1 MGLYNR
7 RQQARLKEEIR
18 STLAEQRRLIQ
29 MLRVRH
35 EETMDPIVKRL
46 QGIQYELRSYDLAS
60 VYTLLTQVLNF
71 ENEITDELDRIT
83 SAVQQAQLRRLS
95 PLLLSV

>member
-7 RQQARLKEEIR
+7 RQQARLKEEMR

-35 EETMDPIVKRL
+35 EETMDPIEKRL
-46 QGIQYELRSYDLAS
+46 QGIQYELRSYDLARG
-60 VYTLLTQVLNF
+60 YTLLTQVLNF

-83 SAVQQAQLRRLS
+83 SAVQQAQLR
-95 PLLLSV
+95 